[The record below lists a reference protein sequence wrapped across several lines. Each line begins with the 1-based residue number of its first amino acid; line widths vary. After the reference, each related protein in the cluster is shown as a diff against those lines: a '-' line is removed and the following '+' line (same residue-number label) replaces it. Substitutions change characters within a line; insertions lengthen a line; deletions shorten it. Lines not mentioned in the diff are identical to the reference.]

1 MLFKDNP
8 TYENATQNIEIK
20 LHKRWKV
27 NLINLMI
34 GPHVRLSKLMLIDC
48 QVDNLEFWYVF
59 ENILDFVEKYSKLE
73 TMSS

>member
-1 MLFKDNP
+1 
-8 TYENATQNIEIK
+8 
-20 LHKRWKV
+20 
-27 NLINLMI
+27 MI

-73 TMSS
+73 TMSY